1 MPSAM
6 TTELLEQALE
16 TLGAVLADRA
26 TPIDI
31 AVVGGGA
38 LMLLGLIRRSTVDL
52 DVVGIVD
59 DGRIG
64 NARPLPPPLRVAVED
79 VARSLDLAVDWMN
92 GEFSRQLQLGL
103 PEGFL
108 SRTVARRYGDLTVRF
123 ASRIDQ
129 IFFKL
134 YADADR
140 APGGKHHVDLVALAP
155 TADELNSAA
164 RWVRAQEADPSVI
177 DIRLRQI
184 FESLG
189 VAWGVDA

>member
-1 MPSAM
+1 M
-6 TTELLEQALE
+6 TTDLLEQALE
-16 TLGAVLADRA
+16 TLGAVLADRG

-59 DGRIG
+59 EGRIG
-64 NARPLPPPLRVAVED
+64 SALPLPTRLRVAVED
-79 VARSLDLAVDWMN
+79 VARALDLPDDWMN
-92 GEFSRQLQLGL
+92 GKFSQQLQLGL
-103 PEGFL
+103 PDGFL
-108 SRTVARRYGDLTVRF
+108 GRTVARRYGDLTVRL

-134 YADADR
+134 YADVDR
-140 APGGKHHVDLVALAP
+140 ASRKHHVDLVALAP
-155 TADELNSAA
+155 TAEELNSAA
-164 RWVRAQEADPSVI
+164 RWVRAQEADPSAI
-177 DIRLRQI
+177 DDGLREI

-189 VAWGVDA
+189 VAWRVDA